1 MLLDS
6 DQDGVKITSH
16 FVNSEEGCTYTYNLH
31 SHSTHSELLS
41 MSDVSCKNPKAIDVV
56 VILFIYSSKV

>member
-16 FVNSEEGCTYTYNLH
+16 FVNSKKDALTLTLTSTH
-31 SHSTHSELLS
+31 THSELLS

-56 VILFIYSSKV
+56 VILFIYSSIV